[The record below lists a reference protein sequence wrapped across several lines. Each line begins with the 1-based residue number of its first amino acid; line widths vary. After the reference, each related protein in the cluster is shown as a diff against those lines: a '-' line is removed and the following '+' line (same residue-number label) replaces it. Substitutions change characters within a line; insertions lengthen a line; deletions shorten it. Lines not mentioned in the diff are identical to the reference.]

1 MAGSY
6 VGNNR
11 RGGLRVPPPAHCHP
25 LVREF
30 VGHINDQKTTLAE
43 ISTRS
48 GVAVDTLRFW
58 PTRHM
63 PRLDLFDAALNTL
76 DLELAIV
83 PRGTRDRRMLRHA
96 AVAEHQGVAQ

>member
-1 MAGSY
+1 MTSNY
-6 VGNNR
+6 IGNNR
-11 RGGLRVPPPAHCHP
+11 RGGLRMPSPQHCHP

-30 VGHINDQKTTLAE
+30 VGHINEQQTTLAE
-43 ISTRS
+43 ISSRS

-83 PRGTRDRRMLRHA
+83 PRGTRDKRVRRQAIA
-96 AVAEHQGVAQ
+96 AEQQGATP